1 MAGTVSQR
9 VTLLCLT
16 ALALSMGVLFW
27 PRKPIAPIL
36 AKASALPVAAPA
48 SSDTPEPASAP
59 APVPSVVAATPTP
72 EPTTPLPQGIVGVW
86 HGRFQQPLRDL
97 APSVTPPRDFTPPVA
112 VTFPVNAHER
122 VAVILHR
129 FDVTGPDAGVFTG
142 EAEGRMG
149 STVVLSYVG
158 NAQAGVIYLPE
169 ERRSYVIHGGDDGNV
184 RITATDLATAPG
196 CPPSS
201 PVPPSTPVVEL

>member
-1 MAGTVSQR
+1 MAGTVSKR

-16 ALALSMGVLFW
+16 ALALSMSVLLW
-27 PRKPIAPIL
+27 PRKPITPIPTEASPLPL
-36 AKASALPVAAPA
+36 AAIA
-48 SSDTPEPASAP
+48 SSDTPEPAPAPASAP
-59 APVPSVVAATPTP
+59 TADAATPTP
-72 EPTTPLPQGIVGVW
+72 DPMTPLPQGIVGVW

-97 APSVTPPRDFTPPVA
+97 APSVTPPRDFVPPVS
-112 VTFPVNAHER
+112 VTFPVSAHER

-129 FDVTGPDAGVFTG
+129 FDITGADAGVFTG

-169 ERRSYVIHGGDDGNV
+169 ERRSYVINGGDDGDV
-184 RITATDLATAPG
+184 RVTATDLSNAPG

-201 PVPPSTPVVEL
+201 PVPPSTPVAGL